1 MEVIFSR
8 NFRSLSKFQ
17 GAAAFAQHA
26 IASSNRHLKRTLFG
40 DFFCFNLV
48 NKNFTGRF
56 QISFQMETDVINV
69 ILLEVVKVRLL

>member
-1 MEVIFSR
+1 MEVIFLR

-17 GAAAFAQHA
+17 GAAALAQHA
-26 IASSNRHLKRTLFG
+26 IPSSNRHLKRTLFG

-56 QISFQMETDVINV
+56 PISFEMETDVINV
-69 ILLEVVKVRLL
+69 LLPGAVKASLL